1 MIVIKSITEYAAT
14 VRRVAGEQ
22 PSYRTDIRSDLN
34 EAAGI
39 LERVGHL
46 EENPPM
52 IVGEELNI
60 LEEEA

>member
-1 MIVIKSITEYAAT
+1 MIVIKSIAEYAAT

-22 PSYRTDIRSDLN
+22 PSYRTDIRSDLD

-39 LERVGHL
+39 LERVAHL
-46 EENPPM
+46 EANPPM

-60 LEEEA
+60 LEEET